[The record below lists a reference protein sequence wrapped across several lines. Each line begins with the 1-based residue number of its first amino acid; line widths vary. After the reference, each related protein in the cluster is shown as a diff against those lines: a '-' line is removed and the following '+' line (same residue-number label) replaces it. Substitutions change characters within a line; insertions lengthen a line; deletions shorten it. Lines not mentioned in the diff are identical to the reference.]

1 VLFFLLPKSFPTVRT
16 ITDQISPDTNV
27 LDLGL
32 FAASQALFHRS
43 GMPKTIDEIVNK
55 VQAAYWNFPVG
66 RSNRVFLTLQGGL
79 REILKE
85 NGGQHYPV
93 PHMKKAMLERLGTL
107 PKTLSCDPTI
117 VQEAIDFLA
126 SV

>member
-1 VLFFLLPKSFPTVRT
+1 
-16 ITDQISPDTNV
+16 
-27 LDLGL
+27 
-32 FAASQALFHRS
+32 
-43 GMPKTIDEIVNK
+43 VNK

-66 RSNRVFLTLQGGL
+66 RSNRVFLTLQGCL

-85 NGGQHYPV
+85 KGGQHYPV

>member
-1 VLFFLLPKSFPTVRT
+1 
-16 ITDQISPDTNV
+16 
-27 LDLGL
+27 
-32 FAASQALFHRS
+32 
-43 GMPKTIDEIVNK
+43 MPKTIDEIVNK

-66 RSNRVFLTLQGGL
+66 WSNRVFLTLQGCL

-85 NGGQHYPV
+85 KGGQHYPV

-126 SV
+126 SVWSCLVNFEISES